1 MAAENLNGRSATY
14 ALRTLEIIPFP
25 YGNVVG

>member
-14 ALRTLEIIPFP
+14 ALRPFETIPFP
-25 YGNVVG
+25 LGT